1 MHYFK
6 ISSLVEVKSIL
17 NLKGI
22 LDATKILEWTS
33 EHYAFTTLLL
43 LPITTLG
50 TYWAF
55 KKEPYNFIQ
64 HLVINSF
71 LSGLHI
77 VIRLFFFPLLFL
89 VDKKNGMS
97 ILSIPDAI
105 GIIFTMWTLYQF
117 FDYIPKNKRIWKIV
131 LSYIYLG
138 LLFGTIVLSI
148 GVIVGFIF
156 SS

>member
-1 MHYFK
+1 MC
-6 ISSLVEVKSIL
+6 I
-17 NLKGI
+17 
-22 LDATKILEWTS
+22 APW
-33 EHYAFTTLLL
+33 
-43 LPITTLG
+43 TLG
-50 TYWAF
+50 
-55 KKEPYNFIQ
+55 
-64 HLVINSF
+64 
-71 LSGLHI
+71 G
-77 VIRLFFFPLLFL
+77 FF